1 MDNECGWTDAEKMDH
16 VRQCACDDDV
26 SKVPR
31 VWEPGVSVTAMAKT
45 RILPMADPLAAA
57 TPAASKQN
65 PPPRDHAGVK
75 IKEEG
80 DVTKVEFRA
89 KKRTKLAP
97 LKSKLAEA
105 AAVAV
110 IEKNQIVPRP
120 ADEAPP
126 TTTSPQ
132 GQAETCVGIAVAKD
146 FGPEFGGVFYGQVTK
161 VDTERKQANEDL
173 FHVTWEDGDEEDL
186 NGAEL
191 TVAQKEFDKWR
202 ARTITGTRVRKS
214 NGR

>member
-1 MDNECGWTDAEKMDH
+1 
-16 VRQCACDDDV
+16 
-26 SKVPR
+26 
-31 VWEPGVSVTAMAKT
+31 MAKT

-120 ADEAPP
+120 ADETPP

-132 GQAETCVGIAVAKD
+132 GQAGTCVGIAVAKD

-161 VDTERKQANEDL
+161 VDTERNHIFSIPSTLDAL
-173 FHVTWEDGDEEDL
+173 FSLPNQSYLKAVP
-186 NGAEL
+186 
-191 TVAQKEFDKWR
+191 VQK
-202 ARTITGTRVRKS
+202 
-214 NGR
+214 